1 MKKFFWPLALYGFM
15 IHSEYEERMIKIC
28 TFCKRFLSI
37 FNAHPCSQPDTCR
50 SPAVVYSL
58 VSHLPQNTVSL
69 AVPWNSPFP
78 QIFSMAVRMEV
89 LVLP

>member
-1 MKKFFWPLALYGFM
+1 
-15 IHSEYEERMIKIC
+15 MIKIC
-28 TFCKRFLSI
+28 TFCKRFLS
-37 FNAHPCSQPDTCR
+37 FFYETTASACPKALSRLYARPCSQPDTRPLAACR
-50 SPAVVYSL
+50 SPADAYSL